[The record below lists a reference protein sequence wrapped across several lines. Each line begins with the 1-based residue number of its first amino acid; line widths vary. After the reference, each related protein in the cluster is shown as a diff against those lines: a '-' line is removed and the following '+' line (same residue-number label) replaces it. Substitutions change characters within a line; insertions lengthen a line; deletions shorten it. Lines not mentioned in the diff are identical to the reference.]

1 MMENVVDSW
10 SKLKKVTEEYTRIPI
25 NYILFI
31 VLNLLIYLDKDQ
43 LLSDLVISNSVLKNI
58 FILLLEILSI
68 FYDRIL
74 TIYIFVIIVMVLI
87 LFLFEKTPVF
97 NLLPK
102 DIEYVNGYTESW
114 NPVSAVNRLFNLL
127 IKLSTSWY
135 VVYVFIL
142 FIIKPGNFSI
152 ENNYVLIRKVSEES
166 LINFLWN
173 INYLVLCL
181 IVVRSLFVIK
191 YKDIESHLKFSNLR
205 YNVVSEFDS
214 SNDDE
219 TIKYLI
225 VKDTY
230 NFKQYYLLKC
240 ETHKRELK
248 KIKDLSFNGQEVT
261 RTYWEKGVIPIS
273 KRNYKIL
280 DKSENL
286 SDLIYYYEELK
297 KQFYNKYF

>member
-1 MMENVVDSW
+1 MMGNVVDSW

-31 VLNLLIYLDKDQ
+31 VLNVLIYLDKDQ
-43 LLSDLVISNSVLKNI
+43 LLSDLFISNSVLKNI
-58 FILLLEILSI
+58 FVLLLEILSI

-74 TIYIFVIIVMVLI
+74 TIYILVVIVMVLI

-127 IKLSTSWY
+127 INLSTSWY

-152 ENNYVLIRKVSEES
+152 ENNYVIIRKVSEES

-181 IVVRSLFVIK
+181 IVVRSLFVVK

-214 SNDDE
+214 SNDNE

-230 NFKQYYLLKC
+230 NFKQSYLLKC

-248 KIKDLSFNGQEVT
+248 EIRDTSFNSQEET
-261 RTYWEKGVIPIS
+261 RTYWEKGEIPIS

-286 SDLIYYYEELK
+286 SDLTYYYEELK
-297 KQFYNKYF
+297 KQFYKK

>member
-1 MMENVVDSW
+1 MENVVDSW

-31 VLNLLIYLDKDQ
+31 VLNVLIYLDKDQ

-297 KQFYNKYF
+297 KQFYNK

>member
-1 MMENVVDSW
+1 MENVVDSW
-10 SKLKKVTEEYTRIPI
+10 SKLKKVTEEYTRMSI

-31 VLNLLIYLDKDQ
+31 VLNILIYLEKGQ
-43 LLSDLVISNSVLKNI
+43 LLSDLVNSNSVLKNTLV
-58 FILLLEILSI
+58 LLLEILSI

-74 TIYIFVIIVMVLI
+74 TIYIFVFIVMFII
-87 LFLFEKTPVF
+87 LLLFEKTPIF

-114 NPVSAVNRLFNLL
+114 NPVSAVNRLLKLL
-127 IKLSTSWY
+127 INLSTSWY

-152 ENNYVLIRKVSEES
+152 ENNHVIIREVSEES
-166 LINFLWN
+166 LVNFLWN

-191 YKDIESHLKFSNLR
+191 YKDIESHLKFSNLE

-214 SNDDE
+214 SNDTE

-240 ETHKRELK
+240 KTHRRVLK
-248 KIKDLSFNGQEVT
+248 EIRDLSFDDQEET
-261 RTYWEKGVIPIS
+261 RTDWEKEAIPIS

-280 DKSENL
+280 DRSENL
-286 SDLIYYYEELK
+286 SDLTYYYEELK
-297 KQFYNKYF
+297 KQFYKK

>member
-1 MMENVVDSW
+1 MENVVDSW

-273 KRNYKIL
+273 KRNYKIF
-280 DKSENL
+280 
-286 SDLIYYYEELK
+286 IV
-297 KQFYNKYF
+297 

>member
-31 VLNLLIYLDKDQ
+31 VLNVLIYLDKDQ

-297 KQFYNKYF
+297 KQFYNK

>member
-31 VLNLLIYLDKDQ
+31 VLNVLIYLNKDQ

-261 RTYWEKGVIPIS
+261 RTYWEKGAIPIS

-297 KQFYNKYF
+297 KQFYNK

>member
-1 MMENVVDSW
+1 M
-10 SKLKKVTEEYTRIPI
+10 
-25 NYILFI
+25 
-31 VLNLLIYLDKDQ
+31 
-43 LLSDLVISNSVLKNI
+43 
-58 FILLLEILSI
+58 
-68 FYDRIL
+68 
-74 TIYIFVIIVMVLI
+74 
-87 LFLFEKTPVF
+87 
-97 NLLPK
+97 
-102 DIEYVNGYTESW
+102 
-114 NPVSAVNRLFNLL
+114 
-127 IKLSTSWY
+127 STSWY

-297 KQFYNKYF
+297 KQFYNK

>member
-31 VLNLLIYLDKDQ
+31 VLNMLIYLDKGQ

-58 FILLLEILSI
+58 FVLLLEILSI

-74 TIYIFVIIVMVLI
+74 TIYIFVVIVMVLI
-87 LFLFEKTPVF
+87 LLLFEKTPVF

-127 IKLSTSWY
+127 INLSTSWY

-152 ENNYVLIRKVSEES
+152 ENSYVIIRKVSEES

-214 SNDDE
+214 SNDNE
-219 TIKYLI
+219 TTKYLI
-225 VKDTY
+225 AKDTY

-240 ETHKRELK
+240 ETHRRELK
-248 KIKDLSFNGQEVT
+248 EIRDLSFNGQEET
-261 RTYWEKGVIPIS
+261 RTYWEKEVIPIS

-286 SDLIYYYEELK
+286 SDLTYYYEELK
-297 KQFYNKYF
+297 KQFYKK

>member
-261 RTYWEKGVIPIS
+261 QIGRAHV
-273 KRNYKIL
+273 
-280 DKSENL
+280 
-286 SDLIYYYEELK
+286 
-297 KQFYNKYF
+297 

>member
-1 MMENVVDSW
+1 MENVVDSW

-181 IVVRSLFVIK
+181 IVVQSLFVIK

-297 KQFYNKYF
+297 KQFYNK

>member
-1 MMENVVDSW
+1 MENVVDSW

-31 VLNLLIYLDKDQ
+31 VLNMLIYLDKGQ

-58 FILLLEILSI
+58 FVLLLEILSI

-74 TIYIFVIIVMVLI
+74 TIYIFVVIVMVLI
-87 LFLFEKTPVF
+87 LLLFEKTPVF

-127 IKLSTSWY
+127 INLSTSWY

-152 ENNYVLIRKVSEES
+152 ENSYVIIRKVSEES

-214 SNDDE
+214 SNDNE
-219 TIKYLI
+219 TTKYLI
-225 VKDTY
+225 AKDTY

-240 ETHKRELK
+240 ETHRRELK
-248 KIKDLSFNGQEVT
+248 EIRDLSFNGQEET
-261 RTYWEKGVIPIS
+261 RTYWEKEVIPIS

-286 SDLIYYYEELK
+286 SDLTYYYEELK
-297 KQFYNKYF
+297 KQFYKK

>member
-1 MMENVVDSW
+1 MENVVDSW

-205 YNVVSEFDS
+205 YNVVSEFDG

-297 KQFYNKYF
+297 KQFYNK

>member
-31 VLNLLIYLDKDQ
+31 VLNILIYLDKGQ
-43 LLSDLVISNSVLKNI
+43 LLSALVISNSVLKNI
-58 FILLLEILSI
+58 FVLLLEILSI

-74 TIYIFVIIVMVLI
+74 TIYIFVVIVMVLI
-87 LFLFEKTPVF
+87 LLLFEKTPVF

-127 IKLSTSWY
+127 INLSTSWY

-152 ENNYVLIRKVSEES
+152 ENSYVIIRKVSEES

-214 SNDDE
+214 SNDNE

-240 ETHKRELK
+240 ETHRRELK
-248 KIKDLSFNGQEVT
+248 EIRDLSFNGQEET
-261 RTYWEKGVIPIS
+261 RTYWEKEVIPIS

-286 SDLIYYYEELK
+286 SDLTYYYEELK
-297 KQFYNKYF
+297 KQFYKK

>member
-1 MMENVVDSW
+1 MENVVDSW

-173 INYLVLCL
+173 INYLALCL

-297 KQFYNKYF
+297 KQFYNK

>member
-1 MMENVVDSW
+1 MENVVDSW

-58 FILLLEILSI
+58 FILLLEILYI

-297 KQFYNKYF
+297 KQFYNK

>member
-297 KQFYNKYF
+297 KQFYNK

>member
-1 MMENVVDSW
+1 MENVVDSW

-297 KQFYNKYF
+297 KQFYNKQF